1 MVSSEVLRPDWDHLR
16 VCGADA
22 RLKASQALMQGSSP
36 RVRSRHHAEVH
47 VHDRLG
53 IISACAEQTPHASS
67 SSRSPRDHLRVCGAD
82 VTDINQVEETMGSS
96 PRVRSRHCMICTVFA
111 GFGIISACAEQTVL
125 TRVISSSGRDH
136 LRVCGADVADELV
149 AALDLGSSPRVR
161 SRHRLPTWSRPFRG
175 IISACAEQTLRRPTR
190 PHHGRDH
197 LRVCGA
203 DLMATLCDPF
213 RLGSSPRVRSRPHV
227 VDDDVTRGGIISA
240 CAEQTVSSASRSG
253 SARDHLRVCGADSH
267 CTRQTIHRSGS
278 SPRVRSRHIPRP
290 VADEVSG
297 IISAC
302 AEQTHTVRGRQS
314 TDRDHLRVC
323 GADTSPAPS
332 QTKYPGSSPRVRS
345 RLAFVGAGAGA
356 GGIISACAE
365 QTIRY
370 RVHTV
375 ASGDH
380 LRVCGADFVAVSF
393 VGLDEGS
400 SPRVRS
406 RRRPASHRPAAAG
419 IISAC
424 AEQTTGTGGAG
435 SVTWDHL
442 RVCGADE
449 SDKQEPDWKAG
460 SSPRVR
466 SRLPQAF
473 GLPQILGIISACAEQ
488 TSCPAAD
495 RSARRDHLRVC
506 GADGVLEPNGLPGHG
521 SSPRVRSR
529 RDGWKCASVN
539 TGIISAC
546 AEQTSPSCAEP

>member
-1 MVSSEVLRPDWDHLR
+1 
-16 VCGADA
+16 
-22 RLKASQALMQGSSP
+22 
-36 RVRSRHHAEVH
+36 
-47 VHDRLG
+47 
-53 IISACAEQTPHASS
+53 
-67 SSRSPRDHLRVCGAD
+67 
-82 VTDINQVEETMGSS
+82 MGSS

-278 SPRVRSRHIPRP
+278 SPRVRSRRP
-290 VADEVSG
+290 VQLQTDRQDG

-302 AEQTHTVRGRQS
+302 AEQTYVQS
-314 TDRDHLRVC
+314 ALISGLWDHLRVC
-323 GADTSPAPS
+323 GADTLMSSTQLKNEGSSPRVRSRLSYPRAMRLLMGIIS
-332 QTKYPGSSPRVRS
+332 ACAEQTWCGIRLVGVNGDHLRVCGADNAVNAVFSALPGSSPRVRS
-345 RLAFVGAGAGA
+345 RPIPDSLVDDANR
-356 GGIISACAE
+356 IISACAE
-365 QTIRY
+365 QT
-370 RVHTV
+370 TSLSTLF
-375 ASGDH
+375 AFE
-380 LRVCGADFVAVSF
+380 LMEKF
-393 VGLDEGS
+393 LGS

-406 RRRPASHRPAAAG
+406 RR
-419 IISAC
+419 
-424 AEQTTGTGGAG
+424 
-435 SVTWDHL
+435 
-442 RVCGADE
+442 
-449 SDKQEPDWKAG
+449 
-460 SSPRVR
+460 
-466 SRLPQAF
+466 
-473 GLPQILGIISACAEQ
+473 
-488 TSCPAAD
+488 
-495 RSARRDHLRVC
+495 
-506 GADGVLEPNGLPGHG
+506 
-521 SSPRVRSR
+521 SR
-529 RDGWKCASVN
+529 RLLH
-539 TGIISAC
+539 
-546 AEQTSPSCAEP
+546 PR

>member
-1 MVSSEVLRPDWDHLR
+1 
-16 VCGADA
+16 
-22 RLKASQALMQGSSP
+22 
-36 RVRSRHHAEVH
+36 
-47 VHDRLG
+47 
-53 IISACAEQTPHASS
+53 
-67 SSRSPRDHLRVCGAD
+67 
-82 VTDINQVEETMGSS
+82 MGSS

-302 AEQTHTVRGRQS
+302 AEQTRFRWCRCWCR
-314 TDRDHLRVC
+314 RDHLRVC
-323 GADTSPAPS
+323 GADDPLPRPHGR
-332 QTKYPGSSPRVRS
+332 QRGSSPRVRS
-345 RLAFVGAGAGA
+345 RLRCSIVRWVGRGIISACAEQTTASKPSTGCRRDHLRVCGADDRNGQRRFGHVGASPRVRRRRGGQAGAGLE

-365 QTIRY
+365 QTPTGFWPASDTRDHL
-370 RVHTV
+370 RVCGADVLSSCRQIGKTGSSPRV
-375 ASGDH
+375 RSRRSAGTQRAAWPRIISACAEQTRWLEMCLCEYGDH
-380 LRVCGADFVAVSF
+380 LRVCGADLTV
-393 VGLDEGS
+393 LRRTLTTWGS

-406 RRRPASHRPAAAG
+406 G
-419 IISAC
+419 
-424 AEQTTGTGGAG
+424 
-435 SVTWDHL
+435 HL
-442 RVCGADE
+442 
-449 SDKQEPDWKAG
+449 
-460 SSPRVR
+460 
-466 SRLPQAF
+466 
-473 GLPQILGIISACAEQ
+473 
-488 TSCPAAD
+488 
-495 RSARRDHLRVC
+495 LR
-506 GADGVLEPNGLPGHG
+506 
-521 SSPRVRSR
+521 
-529 RDGWKCASVN
+529 
-539 TGIISAC
+539 
-546 AEQTSPSCAEP
+546 

>member
-1 MVSSEVLRPDWDHLR
+1 
-16 VCGADA
+16 
-22 RLKASQALMQGSSP
+22 
-36 RVRSRHHAEVH
+36 
-47 VHDRLG
+47 
-53 IISACAEQTPHASS
+53 
-67 SSRSPRDHLRVCGAD
+67 
-82 VTDINQVEETMGSS
+82 MGSS

-302 AEQTHTVRGRQS
+302 AEQTHPPPRRRRS
-314 TDRDHLRVC
+314 IRDHLRVC
-323 GADTSPAPS
+323 GADSLSLVPVLVPA
-332 QTKYPGSSPRVRS
+332 
-345 RLAFVGAGAGA
+345 
-356 GGIISACAE
+356 
-365 QTIRY
+365 
-370 RVHTV
+370 
-375 ASGDH
+375 
-380 LRVCGADFVAVSF
+380 
-393 VGLDEGS
+393 GS

-406 RRRPASHRPAAAG
+406 RRSATASTRSPAG

-424 AEQTTGTGGAG
+424 AEQTSLQYRSLGWTR
-435 SVTWDHL
+435 DHL
-442 RVCGADE
+442 RVCGAD
-449 SDKQEPDWKAG
+449 DGQQAIDRLPPG

-466 SRLPQAF
+466 SRRQERAAPVRSR
-473 GLPQILGIISACAEQ
+473 GIISACAEQ
-488 TSCPAAD
+488 TSRTS
-495 RSARRDHLRVC
+495 RSRIGRRDHLRVC
-506 GADGVLEPNGLPGHG
+506 GADSLYSSASSEFVG
-521 SSPRVRSR
+521 SPPRVRSR
-529 RDGWKCASVN
+529 RDDLGHLVRDDRI
-539 TGIISAC
+539 TSAC
-546 AEQTSPSCAEP
+546 AEQTGMTVTVCSAAQDHLRVCGADDIFPRLFSIRLGSPPRVRSRRGWRSRGRCRIRITSACAEQTKASRDTR